1 MANKIKLH
9 IPTKEFKLFLKSI
22 SKITESIIIKL
33 KDKKMEVLTTSEG
46 GNIIMLSSFILP
58 DEGDNNIDLEL
69 PINDISKL
77 LKICDFAIE
86 ETIILE
92 INDNLIKYK
101 NDYIR
106 LKFYLA
112 EKSIIPLPPQV
123 TPDKFRA
130 FPISF
135 SIKLNRDK
143 LIQLEKGFSFVRDNS
158 GNTKVYFYVEDGV
171 LYGELTDYQSDTTDS
186 FRVSLGT
193 DYTGQLIGRI
203 PIKFDVWTLLDY
215 FNDEVIFDVSVVK
228 RKSLTYNIL
237 FIRQL
242 SENLEHNYLIQS
254 LKN

>member
-1 MANKIKLH
+1 M
-9 IPTKEFKLFLKSI
+9 
-22 SKITESIIIKL
+22 
-33 KDKKMEVLTTSEG
+33 DK
-46 GNIIMLSSFILP
+46 
-58 DEGDNNIDLEL
+58 
-69 PINDISKL
+69 
-77 LKICDFAIE
+77 
-86 ETIILE
+86 
-92 INDNLIKYK
+92 
-101 NDYIR
+101 
-106 LKFYLA
+106 
-112 EKSIIPLPPQV
+112 LPPQV

>member
-1 MANKIKLH
+1 
-9 IPTKEFKLFLKSI
+9 
-22 SKITESIIIKL
+22 
-33 KDKKMEVLTTSEG
+33 MEVLTTSEG

-58 DEGDNNIDLEL
+58 DEGDNNVDLEL

-143 LIQLEKGFSFVRDNS
+143 LIQLEKDFPLFEIIPGIQRFISMLKT
-158 GNTKVYFYVEDGV
+158 GYFM
-171 LYGELTDYQSDTTDS
+171 
-186 FRVSLGT
+186 
-193 DYTGQLIGRI
+193 
-203 PIKFDVWTLLDY
+203 
-215 FNDEVIFDVSVVK
+215 
-228 RKSLTYNIL
+228 
-237 FIRQL
+237 
-242 SENLEHNYLIQS
+242 EN
-254 LKN
+254 